1 MAKWGEGD
9 PRWIVEERGDS
20 HNVNNW
26 HWREADATE
35 WSKTFL
41 KDLFCNISIDDS
53 KVGQAKIISTSS
65 LQGEASACVRKG
77 KFICLFDWESIQLKW
92 EANVAGVTDKFTGE
106 INISGYD
113 HDADDTDDF
122 DISFKFNTDKTP
134 KHPALDSFL
143 RKEMPKSLWNAMTLY
158 KETLRH
164 DFAKKLAFEK
174 QSGREQSST
183 ESKNSSNPSPVKT
196 VPTPNVQQPKS
207 NGLPKNHSPKKQE
220 NVGTKINT
228 KTITLTESFM
238 ASKSDV
244 YDAFINIPKVRAW
257 SQNSLKFSPEPKGGS
272 QNMMK
277 DTSFELFGGNVTGT
291 ITKLETDERIEMKWR
306 LKQWNHSHYSEAVLE
321 FDQTDN
327 GTKVKLSQKSVPA
340 EYTSNTLE
348 GWKRYYFIAIK
359 QTLGMGGSIGGLF

>member
-41 KDLFCNISIDDS
+41 TDLFSNISIDDS

-65 LQGEASACVRKG
+65 LEGEASACVRKG
-77 KFICLFDWESIQLKW
+77 KFICLFDWETIKLKW
-92 EANVAGVTDKFTGE
+92 EANVAGIPDKFKGE

-122 DISFKFNTDKTP
+122 DISIKFNTDKTP

-158 KETLRH
+158 KDTLRH

-174 QSGREQSST
+174 QGSREQSST
-183 ESKNSSNPSPVKT
+183 ESRNSSNPSPVKAGQAIA
-196 VPTPNVQQPKS
+196 QQHKS
-207 NGLPKNHSPKKQE
+207 NVVEKKESPKKQE
-220 NVGTKINT
+220 SVGTKINT
-228 KTITLTESFM
+228 KTITLSETFM
-238 ASKSDV
+238 GSKSDV
-244 YDAFINIPKVRAW
+244 YDAFINIPKVKAW
-257 SQNSLKFSPEPKGGS
+257 SQNSLQYSPESKGT

-277 DTSFELFGGNVTGT
+277 DTSFELFGGNVSGT

-306 LKQWNHSHYSEAVLE
+306 LKQWKHSHYSEAILSFE
-321 FDQTDN
+321 QTDK
-327 GTKVKLSQKSVPA
+327 GTKVKLSQKAVPA